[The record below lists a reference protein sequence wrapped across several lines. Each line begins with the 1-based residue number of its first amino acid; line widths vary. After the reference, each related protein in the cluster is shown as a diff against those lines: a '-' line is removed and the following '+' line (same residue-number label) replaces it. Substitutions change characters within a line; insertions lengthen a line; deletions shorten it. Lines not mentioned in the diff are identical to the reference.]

1 MGAMNKANR
10 NLNLNKANKSDP
22 DFFFKSYY
30 KNVLFFGF
38 LLWVAIKKGTAVDRL
53 GFILE
58 KAETGFDSWQFP
70 IVACYSQKKQLTL
83 TFLSTSELCSRFYML
98 RSCCSSSS
106 WGDLHFRVFY
116 LWYLWQQLVG
126 AENVFG
132 QLKKKLV
139 HFRVFYLWQQLVATT
154 CGNNLWGLKMC
165 LVN

>member
-22 DFFFKSYY
+22 DFFFKMSYY

-132 QLKKKLV
+132 QLKKNLCILE
-139 HFRVFYLWQQLVATT
+139 FFTCGT

>member
-22 DFFFKSYY
+22 DFFFKMSYY

-132 QLKKKLV
+132 QLKK
-139 HFRVFYLWQQLVATT
+139 T
-154 CGNNLWGLKMC
+154 CAF
-165 LVN
+165 